1 MSGRLKPFKNQ
12 NIEEIRRFDLRPGPK
27 NVQDS
32 HLCCAPLTDSGRTVP
47 PTIRITDL
55 DDPRIAAYRHVR
67 EPDLVCRAGRF
78 IAEGEVV
85 LRVLLTASRHGVE
98 SLLIADKRLAALA
111 PLLARVPEDVP
122 IYVAG
127 QKVLDTVAG
136 FPLHR
141 GILALGRRAPNPM
154 AEELLAG
161 LAPRAVVAAL
171 IGIGNHDN
179 MGGIFRNAAALGAD
193 AVILD
198 AESCDPLYR
207 KAIRV
212 SVGASLMVPFA
223 RLERDTDVVALLAG
237 CGFEPL
243 ALTPAGKIPLARLA
257 RPPRAAIL
265 LGAEGSGLPA
275 DVLARTRTV
284 RIPMAD
290 GFDSLNVATASGIV
304 LHHLADLAQKE

>member
-12 NIEEIRRFDLRPGPK
+12 NIEEIRQFDLRPGPK

-32 HLCCAPLTDSGRTVP
+32 HLCCEPLSDSGRTVP
-47 PTIRITDL
+47 PTIPITDP

-67 EPDLVCRAGRF
+67 EPDLVCRTGRF

-85 LRVLLTASRHGVE
+85 LRVLLTASRHGAE
-98 SLLIADKRLAALA
+98 SLLIADNRLAALA
-111 PLLARVPEDVP
+111 PLLARTPEDVP
-122 IYVAG
+122 IYVAD
-127 QKVLDTVAG
+127 QKVLDAVAG

-141 GILALGRRAPNPM
+141 GILALGRRAAMPS
-154 AEELLAG
+154 AEELLAR
-161 LAPRAVVAAL
+161 LRPRALVAAL

-179 MGGIFRNAAALGAD
+179 VGGIFRNAAAFGAD

-223 RLERDTDVVALLAG
+223 RLERGTDVLALLTRK
-237 CGFEPL
+237 GFTPL
-243 ALTPAGKIPLARLA
+243 ALSPAGSTPLARLA

-265 LGAEGSGLPA
+265 LGAEGPGLPPE
-275 DVLARTRTV
+275 VLAQAQTIS
-284 RIPMAD
+284 IPMAD

>member
-1 MSGRLKPFKNQ
+1 M
-12 NIEEIRRFDLRPGPK
+12 
-27 NVQDS
+27 
-32 HLCCAPLTDSGRTVP
+32 P
-47 PTIRITDL
+47 PTIPIADP
-55 DDPRIAAYRHVR
+55 DDPRIATYRHVR
-67 EPDLVCRAGRF
+67 EPDLVCRTGRF

-85 LRVLLTASRHGVE
+85 LRVLLTASRHGAE
-98 SLLIADKRLAALA
+98 SLLIADQRLAALA
-111 PLLARVPEDVP
+111 PLLARVPDDVP

-127 QKVLDTVAG
+127 QKVLDAVAG

-141 GILALGRRAPNPM
+141 GILALGRRAPMPS

-161 LAPRAVVAAL
+161 LGPRALVAAL

-179 MGGIFRNAAALGAD
+179 VGGIFRNAAAFGAD

-223 RLERDTDVVALLAG
+223 RLGHGTDVVALLAAQS
-237 CGFEPL
+237 FEPV
-243 ALTPAGKIPLARLA
+243 ALSPAGKIPLAQLA

-265 LGAEGSGLPA
+265 MGAEGSGLPA
-275 DVLARTRTV
+275 KVLARARTV

-304 LHHLADLAQKE
+304 LHHLADLAQEERASSLFAQSVPPEGTRSEP